1 MKVQALFTL
10 NVDVKRR
17 LDRWADFDA
26 NGVPRAKR
34 LNKSELLQR
43 LILDFLREYDSKGEH
58 LSDLSDNKLAIL
70 LIRNMKD
77 CTLRSLL
84 VDFIQENN
92 RNKTS

>member
-1 MKVQALFTL
+1 MKVQALFTIDV
-10 NVDVKRR
+10 NVKQR

-58 LSDLSDNKLAIL
+58 VSDVSDNKLAAL
-70 LIRNMKD
+70 LIRDMED

-84 VDFIQENN
+84 VDFI
-92 RNKTS
+92 RTNK

>member
-26 NGVPRAKR
+26 SGVPRAKR

-43 LILDFLREYDSKGEH
+43 LILDFLHQYDNKGEH
-58 LSDLSDNKLAIL
+58 LADVSDNKLAAL
-70 LIRNMKD
+70 LIRDMPDN
-77 CTLRSLL
+77 TLRSLL
-84 VDFIQENN
+84 VDFIQSN
-92 RNKTS
+92 RQNQK